1 MVKAML
7 DSKYSH
13 LENDVIVYM
22 FKKLFGIYLVQM
34 SSYEILKG
42 PLFV

>member
-13 LENDVIVYM
+13 MENDIIVCM
-22 FKKLFGIYLVQM
+22 FKKLFGIYFVQM
-34 SSYEILKG
+34 SSYEKLKR